1 MHNPLK
7 IIFFIIIVFIIS
19 SCEKDNTF
27 NMRKYN
33 PPTAIYD
40 FPDNKL
46 WKHRVNTASDANEAL
61 KEFNGIE
68 LDVFFVENENEF
80 QLGHDYPTGISLD
93 SYFDSIPKCSK
104 YYYWIDFKN
113 LNSANAFKSV
123 EEMKSIIAKYKL
135 QDKIIVENSIPELLA
150 LYKLSGIFTSL
161 WIPDIS
167 GNLFTS
173 IAENNLYEDIESIV
187 SNYQFDAISAH
198 YNMVSFMEKYF
209 RKYNCHIWTNGL
221 TSENDKQQIINYA
234 SKSNI
239 KIILVDYN
247 INFLK

>member
-1 MHNPLK
+1 
-7 IIFFIIIVFIIS
+7 
-19 SCEKDNTF
+19 
-27 NMRKYN
+27 
-33 PPTAIYD
+33 
-40 FPDNKL
+40 
-46 WKHRVNTASDANEAL
+46 
-61 KEFNGIE
+61 
-68 LDVFFVENENEF
+68 
-80 QLGHDYPTGISLD
+80 
-93 SYFDSIPKCSK
+93 
-104 YYYWIDFKN
+104 
-113 LNSANAFKSV
+113 V

-221 TSENDKQQIINYA
+221 TSENDKQQIMNYA

-239 KIILVDYN
+239 KVILVDYN

>member
-1 MHNPLK
+1 MQYSLK
-7 IIFFIIIVFIIS
+7 VFILTIIVVLIS

-40 FPDNKL
+40 FPENKL
-46 WKHRVNTASDANEAL
+46 WKHRVNTASEANEAL

-68 LDVFFVENENEF
+68 LDVFYMDNENEF
-80 QLGHDYPTGISLD
+80 QTGHDFPTGISLD
-93 SYFDSIPKCSK
+93 SYFDSIANCSQ

-113 LNSANAFKSV
+113 LNSTNAFESV
-123 EEMKSIIAKYKL
+123 EEMKSIIAKYNL
-135 QDKIIVENSIPELLA
+135 QDKIIVENSFPELLA
-150 LYKLSGIFTSL
+150 LYKISGIFTSL

-167 GNLFTS
+167 EDFISS
-173 IAENNLYEDIESIV
+173 IAQNNLYEDLELIL

-198 YNMVSFMEKYF
+198 YNMFPFMEKYF

-221 TSENDKQQIINYA
+221 TTENDKQQIINIA
-234 SKSNI
+234 TKANI
-239 KIILVDYN
+239 KVILVDYD